1 MPQVPNKKKVFLE
14 KKKFKNLEQNQIGTT
29 SQARARETKSTEA
42 PFEFNLLKKKFS
54 NFLN

>member
-29 SQARARETKSTEA
+29 SQARARETKSTEV
-42 PFEFNLLKKKFS
+42 PFEFNFLKMEFS
-54 NFLN
+54 NF

>member
-1 MPQVPNKKKVFLE
+1 LKKK
-14 KKKFKNLEQNQIGTT
+14 KIQKFKNLEQNQIGTT
-29 SQARARETKSTEA
+29 SQARAREAKSTEA